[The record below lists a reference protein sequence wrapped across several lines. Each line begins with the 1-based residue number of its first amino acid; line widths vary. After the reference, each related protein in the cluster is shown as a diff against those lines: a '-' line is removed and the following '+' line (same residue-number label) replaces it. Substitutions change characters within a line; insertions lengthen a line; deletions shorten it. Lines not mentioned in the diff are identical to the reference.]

1 MASDGGRR
9 KDRGNAQS
17 RHEAKSRMSTTRPP
31 ATHIALIE
39 NWFEELKA
47 KVPVKR

>member
-1 MASDGGRR
+1 VAPDGQRFR
-9 KDRGNAQS
+9 VAENA
-17 RHEAKSRMSTTRPP
+17 RP
-31 ATHIALIE
+31 AQVNVVT

>member
-1 MASDGGRR
+1 VRTYDVASDGEHFY
-9 KDRGNAQS
+9 AVQL
-17 RHEAKSRMSTTRPP
+17 RPSP
-31 ATHIALIE
+31 PRSPVTQVNIML